1 MRRKTMIHK
10 HPAGAFTTR
19 KDTTPGLEIGRDQI
33 LARYWELANLS
44 PEETKGSITGQL
56 NALDAL
62 LNELRSTSTKEST
75 KPLPAKGIY
84 RSAWMDGKPR
94 VN

>member
-1 MRRKTMIHK
+1 MIHK
-10 HPAGAFTTR
+10 HPAGAF
-19 KDTTPGLEIGRDQI
+19 KLGNDTAPEPKINRDQI

-56 NALDAL
+56 NALEAL
-62 LNELRSTSTKEST
+62 LDELRSTPVKEST